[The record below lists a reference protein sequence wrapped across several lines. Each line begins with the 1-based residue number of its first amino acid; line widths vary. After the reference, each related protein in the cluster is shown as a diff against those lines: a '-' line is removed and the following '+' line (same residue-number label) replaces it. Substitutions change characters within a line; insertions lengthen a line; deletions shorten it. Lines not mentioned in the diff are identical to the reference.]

1 MKIKLII
8 QKRKKNQIQIQIQK
22 ASQSGKLNLI
32 MFNKKK
38 ILIKRLTQMKIML
51 LNTINKQKLKM
62 KIHKYIHKPY

>member
-51 LNTINKQKLKM
+51 LNTINK
-62 KIHKYIHKPY
+62 